1 MPFPC
6 VHFEVRIDNNNNK
19 RDREK
24 EEHRKN
30 AIVVIVDNEHG
41 TRASFQFCAYF
52 RLSRAK
58 EKKKE
63 NFNQPISLLIPL
75 IDL

>member
-1 MPFPC
+1 MLLLLLSTM
-6 VHFEVRIDNNNNK
+6 NMA
-19 RDREK
+19 RERVSNFAPTFVWV
-24 EEHRKN
+24 E
-30 AIVVIVDNEHG
+30 
-41 TRASFQFCAYF
+41 Q
-52 RLSRAK
+52 